1 MNRIFEK
8 QVFQRFIFKKP
19 KGVKKKRGDAKEI
32 FILFWEAILLFGQLL
47 AQILKPDKAQLS
59 YNR

>member
-19 KGVKKKRGDAKEI
+19 KGVKKKRWDEKEI

-47 AQILKPDKAQLS
+47 AQILKADKAQLS